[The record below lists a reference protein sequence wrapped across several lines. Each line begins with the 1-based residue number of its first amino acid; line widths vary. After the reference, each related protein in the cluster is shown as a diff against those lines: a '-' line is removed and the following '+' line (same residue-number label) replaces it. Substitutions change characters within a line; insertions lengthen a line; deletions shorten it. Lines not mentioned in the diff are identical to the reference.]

1 MPVQCT
7 YHGTQDCQGRSCML
21 TAPCCPITLSPADQS
36 PAPAT
41 DPHLHTHKPPYCTTI
56 KSCPGIPGSVIHCEN
71 LPRECPDRAENNR
84 AARSEPAVGA
94 RRRPHR
100 RPRPL
105 IMGPAVSSGS
115 GAAPKHCYTMP
126 AGAAWG
132 ADRTESVGGAFG
144 LSLWAELWAVRRAEA
159 VGCAAG

>member
-7 YHGTQDCQGRSCML
+7 YHGTQACQGCSCTL
-21 TAPCCPITLSPADQS
+21 TAPCCPITLSPAYQA

-94 RRRPHR
+94 HRRPHR

-105 IMGPAVSSGS
+105 SMRPAVSSGS
-115 GAAPKHCYTMP
+115 GP
-126 AGAAWG
+126 ARSIAIPCQLTQPGAL
-132 ADRTESVGGAFG
+132 TV
-144 LSLWAELWAVRRAEA
+144 LSLWAELWAVRWAEAVGRA

>member
-7 YHGTQDCQGRSCML
+7 YHGTQDCQGCSCTL
-21 TAPCCPITLSPADQS
+21 TAPCCSITLSPADQA

-94 RRRPHR
+94 RRRPLR

-105 IMGPAVSSGS
+105 SMRPAVSSGS
-115 GAAPKHCYTMP
+115 GPARSIAIPCQPTQPGAPTGLRLWARC
-126 AGAAWG
+126 
-132 ADRTESVGGAFG
+132 G
-144 LSLWAELWAVRRAEA
+144 LSTRPAFSCCVPARP
-159 VGCAAG
+159 CCC